1 MNLPVSRMLTLLLV
15 DDDPDDRLLAL
26 EALHSARIGTR
37 VECVPD
43 GEALLAYLRRH
54 PPYDDDDRYPPPNL
68 VLLDLNMPRMGGLAA
83 LRAIRG
89 DEALRHLPVLI
100 TSVSSDPDDVLRC
113 YQAGCNAYIAKPPT
127 FDGLVAAIGN
137 TARYW
142 LNIVELPESPR

>member
-1 MNLPVSRMLTLLLV
+1 MLTLLLA

-43 GEALLAYLRRH
+43 GETLLAYLKRQ
-54 PPYDDDDRYPPPNL
+54 PPYDDDDRYPLPNL
-68 VLLDLNMPRMGGLAA
+68 VLLDLNMPRMGGLEA
-83 LRAIRG
+83 LRAIRA
-89 DEALRHLPVLI
+89 DPALRHLPVLV
-100 TSVSSDPDDVLRC
+100 TSVSRDPGDVLRC
-113 YQAGCNAYIAKPPT
+113 YQAGCNAFIAKPAT

-142 LNIVELPESPR
+142 LNTVELPEPPR